1 MKASAVVRPEPNK
14 EGAMNEEKPTF
25 LNADEIA
32 ALTGIKGGRGGQP
45 KHALQIDQLRKM
57 GIPFWI
63 NAAGKPVV
71 ARAAIEGRTIASPP
85 PEAWRPAVITKPA
98 A

>member
-1 MKASAVVRPEPNK
+1 
-14 EGAMNEEKPTF
+14 MNEEKPTF

-32 ALTGIKGGRGGQP
+32 ALTGIKGGRGGRS

-57 GIPFWI
+57 GLPFWI

-71 ARAAIEGRTIASPP
+71 
-85 PEAWRPAVITKPA
+85 TKPA

>member
-1 MKASAVVRPEPNK
+1 
-14 EGAMNEEKPTF
+14 MNEEKPTF
-25 LNADEIA
+25 LSANEIA
-32 ALTGIKGGRGGQP
+32 ALTGIKGGRGGRP

-57 GIPFWI
+57 GLPFWV

-71 ARAAIEGRTIASPP
+71 ARAAIEGRPAVSKPLEP
-85 PEAWRPAVITKPA
+85 WQPAVISKPA

>member
-1 MKASAVVRPEPNK
+1 MKASAVVRPELNR
-14 EGAMNEEKPTF
+14 EGAMEEKPTF
-25 LNADEIA
+25 LNVDEIA

-45 KHALQIDQLRKM
+45 KHVLQIDQLRTM

-71 ARAAIEGRTIASPP
+71 ARAAIEGRTVASPP
-85 PEAWRPAVITKPA
+85 PVAWHPAVITKPA

>member
-1 MKASAVVRPEPNK
+1 MKASAVVRPEPNR
-14 EGAMNEEKPTF
+14 EGAMEEKPTF

-32 ALTGIKGGRGGQP
+32 ALTGIKGGRGGQS

-71 ARAAIEGRTIASPP
+71 ARAAIEGRTIASQP